1 MVSAKQNEALL
12 AFIDAAVALASD
24 AEADSVLVLLD
35 FIPDWQSLRAAT
47 KGTGLVVASHL
58 SDVANSAIEN
68 DLQAI
73 LLEMPESSIQDRLA
87 QAILE
92 SVAAEWVE
100 PGAAVVAIYSR
111 FEVDTPDTVSVLR
124 LNERLG
130 KLTARDLKQLETKV
144 PLDTLKLVVD
154 IAVDIGREGREGKP
168 VGTLFV
174 VGDHR
179 VVLQQSRA
187 AGFDLVKGYPRRER
201 NLADPWVRESI
212 KEVAQLD
219 GAIII
224 AADATVEGSCRIIDT
239 SPVEVTLTTGLG
251 ARHFAGAAI
260 SKNTQAIAVVVSESS
275 GTVRL
280 FQNGEVVLR
289 IEPFRR
295 PMKWKHF
302 DSDPTDQSEA

>member
-24 AEADSVLVLLD
+24 AEAESVLVLLD
-35 FIPDWQSLRAAT
+35 FIPDWQSLREAT

-100 PGAAVVAIYSR
+100 PGAAVVAVYSR

-187 AGFDLVKGYPRRER
+187 AGFDLVIGYPRRER

-224 AADATVEGSCRIIDT
+224 AADATVEGTCRIIDT

-302 DSDPTDQSEA
+302 DSDPTDQSDA